1 MGNAHITNLYPTP
14 NKTSADAP
22 DEALAVDD
30 TAGGVQF
37 ATLHE
42 HTKYVMI
49 DVQIANVRVTFDGS
63 APTATN
69 GHILVA
75 SQGLLVLSASAARK
89 AKFIEDTATD
99 AVVHMS
105 QFID

>member
-1 MGNAHITNLYPTP
+1 MNSKITNLYPIP
-14 NKTSADAP
+14 NGTSAIAADQ
-22 DEALAVDD
+22 ALAVDD

-37 ATLHE
+37 SALHAN
-42 HTKYVMI
+42 TRYVMI

-75 SQGLLVLSASAARK
+75 SKGLLVLSASAARK

>member
-1 MGNAHITNLYPTP
+1 MNSKITNLYPIP
-14 NKTSADAP
+14 NGTSSIAP

-37 ATLHE
+37 AALHAN
-42 HTKYVMI
+42 TRYVMI

-63 APTATN
+63 APTTTN

-75 SQGLLVLSASAARK
+75 SQGLLVLSAKAAAA
-89 AKFIEDTATD
+89 AKFIEDTTTD

-105 QFID
+105 QFTD